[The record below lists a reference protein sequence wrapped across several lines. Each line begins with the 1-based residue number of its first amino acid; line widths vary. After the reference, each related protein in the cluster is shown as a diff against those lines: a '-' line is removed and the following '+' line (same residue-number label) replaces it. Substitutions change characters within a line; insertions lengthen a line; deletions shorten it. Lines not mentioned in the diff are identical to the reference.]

1 MSDPAALE
9 TSSGID
15 QQGIDLVPPHRRHGK
30 AIDLFFLWAGTTT
43 NIFTVSYGALLVI
56 LFGLSFWQAIAA
68 IVVGNLIAY
77 PLLALASLQGPKTGT
92 TNMTISRS
100 SLGPRGGRANGL
112 FSWLML
118 LGFEAAGLVLV
129 YYAIAALLGIF
140 GVDISGVTQVAGIV
154 VLGLIQMLLPL
165 IGYNFLMT
173 AQKFATII
181 FACAFVILAV
191 LILPKVNIAT
201 GEVGA
206 DINAMISA
214 ISLVVVSGG
223 LSWACSG
230 SNFSRYLPEET
241 SPLSVGTWAALG
253 GFVPYLLLQSLGAA
267 MATVAVGPDVD
278 LSDPLAVPAILPA
291 GFSVPF
297 LLLVGFGL
305 MVQNGT
311 NLYSSSLNL
320 QTAGIPAKRPVV
332 VVTDSI
338 ICILITIFAVAQ
350 SSFYALLSAFVGS
363 LSVWLAPW
371 ITIYLV
377 DWVMRRGN
385 YDLAGLMNDK
395 GGVYWGVGGVKL
407 PGFVSLIAGMIGSA
421 LFANTGYFI
430 GPIAAAI
437 SPQHPEYAPDLAI
450 PAGIVV
456 SGVLFIALTITN
468 KKKNLGIA

>member
-1 MSDPAALE
+1 M
-9 TSSGID
+9 
-15 QQGIDLVPPHRRHGK
+15 
-30 AIDLFFLWAGTTT
+30 
-43 NIFTVSYGALLVI
+43 
-56 LFGLSFWQAIAA
+56 
-68 IVVGNLIAY
+68 
-77 PLLALASLQGPKTGT
+77 
-92 TNMTISRS
+92 
-100 SLGPRGGRANGL
+100 
-112 FSWLML
+112 
-118 LGFEAAGLVLV
+118 
-129 YYAIAALLGIF
+129 
-140 GVDISGVTQVAGIV
+140 
-154 VLGLIQMLLPL
+154 
-165 IGYNFLMT
+165 
-173 AQKFATII
+173 
-181 FACAFVILAV
+181 
-191 LILPKVNIAT
+191 
-201 GEVGA
+201 
-206 DINAMISA
+206 
-214 ISLVVVSGG
+214 VSGG

-241 SPLSVGTWAALG
+241 SPLSVSTWAALG

-320 QTAGIPAKRPVV
+320 QTAGIPAKRPMV

-363 LSVWLAPW
+363 LSIWLAPW

-456 SGVLFIALTITN
+456 SGLLFIALTITN